1 MGSTKRAFTRSA
13 PALTSAV
20 TTAAL
25 LCVCA
30 PVARADAAA
39 PEERRLVNRMDGS
52 RLALLSDGTGEGAP
66 AITLRAPSWQYK
78 TVKWTNTYKPDGSM
92 VIKNVAAGKCLQPAT
107 ANPQAGDGLV
117 VKTCDG
123 TAAQD
128 WTYRW
133 EQTDGNTG
141 VTAWFT
147 LRPKAS
153 PLLAITLQTYQGSG
167 SWDTLYLDRDQNTTD
182 RLWRFLRDGSTW

>member
-141 VTAWFT
+141 VTAWPAVV
-147 LRPKAS
+147 LPQHAGVAEALDGLDGVPAHRVA
-153 PLLAITLQTYQGSG
+153 QGAH
-167 SWDTLYLDRDQNTTD
+167 
-182 RLWRFLRDGSTW
+182 